1 MKVDVV
7 RADAPPS
14 GRRPRWKA
22 IAVLVVAFLIC
33 GGALAALVSF
43 ALDDRPSRGEDQF
56 DLATFNIKT
65 PQGRAAL
72 EATVRDWTATNPE
85 QLKPVSSEDA
95 ARLNAELPVSSAK
108 NPPASPLALSLGDR
122 LNHTAGVDC
131 LTEAVYYEAANE
143 PIDGQRAVAQV
154 ILNRVR
160 HPAYPKTI
168 CGVVYQGVERGR
180 SCQFTFVCDGA
191 LARAPVPALW
201 RRARE
206 VALAA
211 LSGLVYAPAGLATH
225 YHADYVFP
233 YWAPTLVKSLVI
245 GRHLFYRMPG
255 GLGSKAAFNGQY
267 QAAEWSALSGARV
280 RERALLMAMATDAAQ
295 LPETGNAAAPALLS
309 QERGVLMPNGALAGS
324 VQGNAAAPGKI
335 APSPAAPAPTAI
347 APGRYVLGTD
357 GGTLK

>member
-7 RADAPPS
+7 KTAAPFS
-14 GRRPRWKA
+14 GRRRRWKA
-22 IAVLVVAFLIC
+22 IAVLAVAFLIC
-33 GGALAALVSF
+33 AGALATLLSF
-43 ALDDRPSRGEDQF
+43 ALDDRPPQGQDRF

-72 EATVRDWTATNPE
+72 QRTVSDWTTTNPE
-85 QLKPVSSEDA
+85 QLKPVSGDDA
-95 ARLNAELPVSSAK
+95 AMLNAKLPVSTAK
-108 NPPASPLALSLGDR
+108 NPPASPLALSLADR

-191 LARAPVPALW
+191 LARAPVPSLW
-201 RRARE
+201 RQARE
-206 VALAA
+206 VAVAA
-211 LSGLVYAPAGLATH
+211 LSGLVYAPVGLATH

-245 GRHLFYRMPG
+245 GHHLFYRMPG
-255 GLGSKAAFNGQY
+255 GLGSKAAFDGVY

-280 RERALLMAMATDAAQ
+280 RARALLMAMASDVAPS
-295 LPETGNAAAPALLS
+295 PETGNATAAAPLP
-309 QERGVLMPNGALAGS
+309 QERGVLMPNGSLAT
-324 VQGNAAAPGKI
+324 AAPSGVVPGRATQSAAPP
-335 APSPAAPAPTAI
+335 APSAV